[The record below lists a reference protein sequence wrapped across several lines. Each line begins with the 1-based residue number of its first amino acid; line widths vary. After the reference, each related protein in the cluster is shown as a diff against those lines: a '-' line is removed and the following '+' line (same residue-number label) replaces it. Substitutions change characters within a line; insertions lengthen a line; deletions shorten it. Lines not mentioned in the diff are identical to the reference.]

1 MKKTFIL
8 TALIVFIGLVPSTG
22 GFAENSCGGQ
32 EVTNVIVRALGWEL
46 LDELLSLEVVWQ
58 PSGSAGSTCP
68 SIGGSP
74 AFCEG
79 AFCLPQ
85 AVRTLVVS
93 AADRW
98 LMMRYSEV
106 IYMIG

>member
-68 SIGGSP
+68 SIGGHLHFAKALSVCP
-74 AFCEG
+74 RLCE
-79 AFCLPQ
+79 L
-85 AVRTLVVS
+85 L
-93 AADRW
+93 
-98 LMMRYSEV
+98 
-106 IYMIG
+106 

>member
-1 MKKTFIL
+1 MKKTSIL
-8 TALIVFIGLVPSTG
+8 TALIVFIGLVPRNG

-32 EVTNVIVRALGWEL
+32 EVTNVIVRAIGWEL
-46 LDELLSLEVVWQ
+46 LDELLSLEDVWL
-58 PSGSAGSTCP
+58 PSGSAGSTCSP
-68 SIGGSP
+68 MGGSP
-74 AFCEG
+74 AFCKG
-79 AFCLPQ
+79 AFSLPQ

-98 LMMRYSEV
+98 LMRRYSEV